1 MAPIRNEIDEASENV
16 PKCLCEMTNHLGCVN
31 SVRWSRDGKSLASGG
46 DDALVM
52 IWQIKYQ
59 GSSTS
64 FGGTNHEQWGCV
76 NMLRGHSG
84 DILGV
89 AWSHDQRY
97 LASCSVDNTIII
109 WNAKDLP
116 QKVTLITG
124 HEGLVKGLSWDPV
137 GKYMASQ
144 SDDHSVRIWRTND
157 WKEVKQI
164 RGPFEKCGGTTHVLR
179 LSWSPDGKFIVTAHA
194 LNNDGPTAQIIERG
208 DWKTG
213 IDFVGHRKAVE
224 VVSFNPQ
231 LFVKKGVVDHHG
243 CLALGS
249 RDRSLSVWLTNLKR
263 PLVVLH
269 DLFTDSI
276 LDLSWSKD
284 GYELIVCSTDGSVAY
299 LKFTAKELGV
309 KVSEQALDDIFM
321 TTYGSQRAAKN
332 SSSANTSAILIEDPT
347 MLKLVDQQETATCS
361 KGTLTSTPLNTLNK
375 SLEIVSTTAAIASI
389 TKQIE
394 TKTSDGRRRITPV
407 TLTTQPSSVSG
418 APLPFTSFSPK
429 QNKGVILDPSPP
441 AGGGNTPSPQSNNPS
456 IKSPP
461 SKPIH
466 FEPLSPINK
475 PKQTEVAESSK
486 SLTLKRTLDIV
497 AIPRA
502 KKLKLKRSKITATVE
517 ACKPITPQKLSTLS
531 SAAKQGHVSL
541 PVPDVEA
548 VLTVVVSKG
557 LQDKDSMVVQIDNN
571 ASSKYLI
578 KCLKDDAIIWSN
590 GLSTAAVVAGGNSL
604 VTCVVCSNKSV
615 HMYSSQSGR
624 LLLPVFHLSCSPHTI
639 KVESSFVLV
648 ICSNA
653 TATVWDLVSFKA
665 TVREASFANLVQD
678 GKKTLPLESVDLT
691 AAGVPAI
698 SIKGTTYVYHND
710 MCVWLEACT
719 KIETSDI
726 RLPDSI
732 ASLDCTLPLRALQK
746 TSGLTRTDTVGQM
759 LSSLRNPSSVAS
771 SLSYLEAQVSR
782 SYLIQSP
789 LEYTHW
795 TTTYV
800 RYLVREEQELRLR
813 EFCGQF
819 TTPSGQESEGRVLG
833 LTKQSLL
840 RNFLPIIAGNARL
853 QRLYCELRDSLEQ

>member
-1 MAPIRNEIDEASENV
+1 MAPIRNEIDEANENV

-31 SVRWSRDGKSLASGG
+31 SVRWSCDGKSLASGG

-89 AWSHDQRY
+89 AWSHDQKY

-164 RGPFEKCGGTTHVLR
+164 REPFKKCGGTTHVLR

-224 VVSFNPQ
+224 VVSFNPH
-231 LFVKKGVVDHHG
+231 LFVKKDGVDHHG
-243 CLALGS
+243 CIALGS

-299 LKFTAKELGV
+299 LKFTAKELGA
-309 KVSEQALDDIFM
+309 KVSEQALDEIFM
-321 TTYGSQRAAKN
+321 ATYGSQRAAKN
-332 SSSANTSAILIEDPT
+332 RNANTSTILIEDPT
-347 MLKLVDQQETATCS
+347 MLKLVDQQETVV
-361 KGTLTSTPLNTLNK
+361 KGAMTSTPLKKTLNK
-375 SLEIVSTTAAIASI
+375 SLEMVSTTAAIASI

-429 QNKGVILDPSPP
+429 QNKGVIMDPSPP
-441 AGGGNTPSPQSNNPS
+441 AGGGKKPSPQSNNPS

-461 SKPIH
+461 PKPMR
-466 FEPLSPINK
+466 FEPLSPINE

-486 SLTLKRTLDIV
+486 SGTLKRTLDTV
-497 AIPRA
+497 AIPKA
-502 KKLKLKRSKITATVE
+502 KKLKLKRSKVATTVE
-517 ACKPITPQKLSTLS
+517 ASKPSTPQKPSSLS
-531 SAAKQGHVSL
+531 SIAKQSQVLL
-541 PVPDVEA
+541 PVPDVEG
-548 VLTVVVSKG
+548 VLTLVVSNG
-557 LQDKDSMVVQIDNN
+557 LQDKDSMVVQINNN
-571 ASSKYLI
+571 ASSKNII
-578 KCLKDDAIIWSN
+578 KCSKNDAIIWSN
-590 GLSTAAVVAGGNSL
+590 GLPTAAVVAGGNSV
-604 VTCVVCSNKSV
+604 VTCVVCSDKSV

-624 LLLPVFHLSCSPHTI
+624 LLLPTFHLFSPPHAL

-653 TATVWDLVSFKA
+653 TATVWDVDSFKA
-665 TVREASFANLVQD
+665 TVREASFSHLVQD

-691 AAGVPAI
+691 ATGVPAI

-719 KIETSDI
+719 RMETSEI
-726 RLPDSI
+726 HLSDSVV
-732 ASLDCTLPLRALQK
+732 SLDCTLPLRTLQK
-746 TSGLTRTDTVGQM
+746 LSGLTRTDTVGQM
-759 LSSLRNPSSVAS
+759 LSSLRNPSSVAG

-782 SYLIQSP
+782 SYLMQSP
-789 LEYTHW
+789 LEYSHW
-795 TTTYV
+795 STTYV

-819 TTPSGQESEGRVLG
+819 TTPSGQEGKGQVLG
-833 LTKQSLL
+833 LTKHSLL
-840 RNFLPIIAGNARL
+840 RNFLSIIAGNARL
-853 QRLYCELRDSLEQ
+853 QRLYAELRDSLE